1 MKFFSERN
9 PIAVGVLGLG
19 ITAATVLVALNQGN
33 IRSLQSEK
41 QYSAYFTE
49 AGGLSTSSVVQVSGY
64 KVGEVSSVTL
74 DGARVLVK
82 FRVDRDIKIGDRS
95 EAAIKTKT
103 LLGGKML
110 EVIPRGEG
118 QLSEPIPLDRT
129 TPPYEL
135 QDALGDLAT
144 SVDQLDTNQISQSLG
159 TLAQTFSK
167 TPPDLQIA
175 VQGLTRFSTSLN
187 NRDEQL
193 RKLLANANKATKVLA
208 TRSEQVVSL
217 IADSNALLAELAG
230 ESTALEQIAGNLSEL
245 SRQLS
250 GLVSDNRQQ
259 LHPAVEK
266 LNGALALIS
275 NRREQLKLALHRVNA
290 FAMSLG
296 ESVSS
301 GPWFAGYIANLMP
314 GQFVQPFIDAA
325 FSDLGLDPHVL
336 LPTEL
341 TDPQTGQPATPPMP
355 VPYPRTGQGGEPKL
369 NLPDAITGNPGDPRY
384 PDREPL
390 PAPAPG
396 GPPPGPPASAAS
408 PAEPTV
414 QGPNS

>member
-1 MKFFSERN
+1 
-9 PIAVGVLGLG
+9 
-19 ITAATVLVALNQGN
+19 
-33 IRSLQSEK
+33 
-41 QYSAYFTE
+41 
-49 AGGLSTSSVVQVSGY
+49 
-64 KVGEVSSVTL
+64 
-74 DGARVLVK
+74 VK
-82 FRVDRDIKIGDRS
+82 FRVDRDIKLGDRS

-103 LLGGKML
+103 LLGGKLL

-144 SVDQLDTNQISQSLG
+144 SVDQLDTNQLSQSLA

-175 VQGLTRFSTSLN
+175 VQGLTRFSTTLN

-208 TRSEQVVSL
+208 ARSEQVVSL
-217 IADSNALLAELAG
+217 IADSNALLADLVG

-301 GPWFAGYIANLMP
+301 GPWFAGYIANLLP

-325 FSDLGLDPHVL
+325 FSDLGLDPNVL

-384 PDREPL
+384 PYREPL

-396 GPPPGPPASAAS
+396 GPPPGPPAAAAS